1 MSDTF
6 ATPRVAPHRNRDCR
20 LREFTWRDRRCV
32 SLENQSLR
40 VVICVDKGCDI
51 LEFTHKPTD
60 TECLHQAPAGLTRPA
75 DAFSSPL
82 PKGAFRDHFPGGW
95 YVMLPNGP
103 EPCTHRGAD
112 YGFHGEATL
121 LAWNATILD
130 DHPDR
135 VSLACHVRLR
145 RTPLLIERRFT
156 LERESSTLVLN
167 ERITNESS
175 GPLEVL
181 WGHHPTFGDPLV
193 EDGARIFLPPA
204 ARVSTGG
211 QVPADAA
218 LAPNGAG
225 TWPWLPGRNGA
236 PSDLSIVPDGVS
248 HDFVRA
254 DDLAS
259 GWCALFNP
267 RREVGFALRWDETLF
282 PMLGLW
288 RLLSGGPDYPWYGAR
303 RMIAL
308 EPACDLPSLAKASAA
323 GTAVKLEPGQTRATR
338 LEASVFTGPRDVT
351 DVEWGGAI
359 RRGESA

>member
-1 MSDTF
+1 MTEVDRLNDT
-6 ATPRVAPHRNRDCR
+6 TPIPAKYVASIKTIEAPLAAPHRNRDCR
-20 LREFTWRDRRCV
+20 LRDFIWRGRRCV
-32 SLENQSLR
+32 SLENQTLR

-82 PKGAFRDHFPGGW
+82 PEGAFRDHFPGGW

-103 EPCTHRGAD
+103 EPCTHRGAA

-121 LAWNATILD
+121 LAWDAAILD

-145 RTPLLIERRFT
+145 RTPLLIQRRFT
-156 LERESSTLVLN
+156 LERDGATLILD
-167 ERITNESS
+167 EQITNESP

-193 EDGARIFLPPA
+193 EDGAQIFLP
-204 ARVSTGG
+204 RDVQLSNGG
-211 QVPADAA
+211 QPK
-218 LAPNGAG
+218 
-225 TWPWLPGRNGA
+225 
-236 PSDLSIVPDGVS
+236 DLSVVAEAVVQ
-248 HDFVRA
+248 DFARA
-254 DDLAS
+254 DGLTA

-282 PMLGLW
+282 PMLGIW
-288 RLLSGGPDYPWYGAR
+288 RLLGGGPDYPWYGAR

-323 GTAVKLEPGQTRATR
+323 GTAVRLAPGETRATR
-338 LEASVFTGPRDVT
+338 LEASAFSGPGDVV
-351 DVEWGGAI
+351 DVEWGGAV
-359 RRGESA
+359 RRGEA

>member
-1 MSDTF
+1 MTEVDRSNDPTP
-6 ATPRVAPHRNRDCR
+6 APTNYVASIKTIETPRAAPHRNRDCR
-20 LREFTWRDRRCV
+20 LRDFIWRGRRCV
-32 SLENQSLR
+32 SLENQTLR

-60 TECLHQAPAGLTRPA
+60 TECLHQAPAGLTQPS

-82 PKGAFRDHFPGGW
+82 PEGAFRDHFPGGW

-103 EPCTHRGAD
+103 EPCTHRGAT

-121 LAWNATILD
+121 LAWDATILD

-145 RTPLLIERRFT
+145 RTPVLIQRRFT
-156 LERESSTLVLN
+156 LERDGATLVLD
-167 ERITNESS
+167 EQITNESP

-193 EDGARIFLPPA
+193 EDGARIFLPRDA
-204 ARVSTGG
+204 QLSTGSP
-211 QVPADAA
+211 Q
-218 LAPNGAG
+218 
-225 TWPWLPGRNGA
+225 
-236 PSDLSIVPDGVS
+236 DLSVESCAVTQ
-248 HDFVRA
+248 DFVRA
-254 DDLAS
+254 DNLSA

-282 PMLGLW
+282 PMLGIW
-288 RLLSGGPDYPWYGAR
+288 RLLGGGPDYPWYGAR

-308 EPACDLPSLAKASAA
+308 EPACDLPSLAKAAAA
-323 GTAVKLEPGQTRATR
+323 GTAVRLGPGETRATR
-338 LEASVFTGPRDVT
+338 LEASAFSGPGDVV
-351 DVEWGGAI
+351 DVEWGGAV
-359 RRGESA
+359 RRGEA

>member
-1 MSDTF
+1 MSDVF
-6 ATPRVAPHRNRDCR
+6 AAPRVAPHRNRDCR
-20 LREFTWRDRRCV
+20 LRDFTWRGRRCV
-32 SLENQSLR
+32 SLENQNLR

-60 TECLHQAPAGLTRPA
+60 TECLHQAPAGQTRPA

-82 PKGAFRDHFPGGW
+82 PEGAFRDHFPGGW

-103 EPCTHRGAD
+103 EPCSHRGAR

-121 LAWNATILD
+121 LAWDATILD

-135 VSLACHVRLR
+135 ISLACHVRLR

-156 LERESSTLVLN
+156 LERDSQTLALD
-167 ERITNESS
+167 EQITNESPA
-175 GPLEVL
+175 PLEVL

-193 EDGARIFLPPA
+193 EDGARIFLPRD
-204 ARVSTGG
+204 ARLSTGD

-218 LAPNGAG
+218 LAASGAG
-225 TWPWLPGRNGA
+225 TWPWLPDRHGA
-236 PSDLSIVPDGVS
+236 PSDLSVTPSGVS

-254 DDLAS
+254 DSLSA

-282 PMLGLW
+282 PMMGLW
-288 RLLSGGPDYPWYGAR
+288 RLLGGGPDYPWYGAR

-323 GTAVKLEPGQTRATR
+323 GTAVRLAPGEVRATR
-338 LEASVFTGPRDVT
+338 LEASIFDGPGDVT

-359 RRGESA
+359 RRGEN